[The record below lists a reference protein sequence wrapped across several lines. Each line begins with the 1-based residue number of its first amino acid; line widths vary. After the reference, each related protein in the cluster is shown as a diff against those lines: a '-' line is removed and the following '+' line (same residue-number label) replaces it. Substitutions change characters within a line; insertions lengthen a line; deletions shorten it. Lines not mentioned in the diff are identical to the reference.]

1 MTKTQ
6 REKRERRSLGTSLLC
21 LLAGAAAVLALAG
34 GAMAQGARAQ
44 KPVKVAAVDF
54 VPAWGDLEGNVA
66 RLAKAAEE
74 VARQGV
80 DYAVFP
86 ETAVSGYLF
95 SGSPQIAP
103 FLDTIPGRT
112 TAALLPILQRTGLH
126 MSVGIAERDAA
137 TGLAYNT
144 AVLMGPTGIIGKYRK
159 NGLNPQDQ
167 KVFAPG
173 TTGVDVF
180 DTPIGR
186 IALLICYDDTYWQYA
201 RLAALRGAQ
210 IIAWHSV
217 SDRVMPGT
225 PPAEATGNHSTVS
238 NVQYMSAQNGVWVVG
253 ATRTGV
259 ETNPVTGGKLY
270 YNGGSSIWSP
280 RGEKLVQ
287 APVVPPETLPPGLA
301 GVYAT
306 TIVPADADAE
316 RTAVLARRRTD
327 LYVPLLALHRS
338 PTDSNATVA
347 ARSVSLAA
355 AQWPEGPS
363 LLSSA
368 RPGPGELLVLPE
380 LSGLASG
387 LPAAEIKSKAEPR
400 GGAFEQALG
409 AAARTG
415 GGFVVG
421 SYPERDGD
429 KVYHTVVL
437 AGPDGNVL
445 GRYRATH
452 LAAATAVWASAGDGP
467 AVIDT
472 ALGRIGLALAEEL
485 RVPELGALYGALRTD
500 ILAVAAGGPDALKVQ
515 IDARLFAVSD
525 PPTGRA
531 DFFPYASAKQN
542 QLWLVSGGRRVGTA
556 TAAGIYG
563 PEPVVETPT
572 LTAGAG
578 DTVVRYRT
586 RVPAPGTW
594 INQQQL
600 IAGQQSLFFIPIVLK
615 DDSDC
620 AKEWRRKGTGPLA
633 CQ

>member
-1 MTKTQ
+1 MNL
-6 REKRERRSLGTSLLC
+6 RLSLLG
-21 LLAGAAAVLALAG
+21 LAAGVAAFAAIAG
-34 GAMAQGARAQ
+34 ETAAQEARGS

-54 VPAWGDLEGNVA
+54 VPAWGDLEGNIG

-74 VARQGV
+74 AARQGV
-80 DYAVFP
+80 QYAVFP

-95 SGSPQIAP
+95 SDSRQLAP
-103 FLDTIPGRT
+103 FVDTLPGRM
-112 TAALLPILQRTGLH
+112 TAAVLPVLQRTGMH

-137 TGLAYNT
+137 TGLVYNT
-144 AVLMGPTGIIGKYRK
+144 AVLMGPGGIIGKYRK

-173 TTGVDVF
+173 TTGVEVF
-180 DTPIGR
+180 DTPLGR

-210 IIAWHSV
+210 IIGWHSV

-280 RGEKLVQ
+280 KGEKLVQ

-301 GVYAT
+301 GIYAT
-306 TIVPADADAE
+306 TITPSEADAE
-316 RTAVLARRRTD
+316 RTAQLARRRPD
-327 LYVPLLALHRS
+327 LYLPLLALHRS
-338 PTDSNATVA
+338 PTDANATTTV
-347 ARSVSLAA
+347 RTVSLAA
-355 AQWPEGPS
+355 AQWPEGAS
-363 LLSSA
+363 LLSTA
-368 RPGPGELLVLPE
+368 RPSAGELLVLPE

-387 LPAAEIKSKAEPR
+387 MPPADVKARAEAR

-409 AAARTG
+409 AGAKAG
-415 GGFVVG
+415 AGYLVG
-421 SYPERDGD
+421 SYPELDGD
-429 KVYHTVVL
+429 KVYHTVAL
-437 AGPDGNVL
+437 AGPDGKIL

-452 LAAATAVWASAGDGP
+452 LATSTAGWASAGDGP
-467 AVIDT
+467 VVIDT
-472 ALGRIGLALAEEL
+472 PLGRIGLALAEEL
-485 RVPELGALYGALRTD
+485 RVPELGGLYGALRTD
-500 ILAVAAGGPDALKVQ
+500 ILAAPAGRPEPLKVQ
-515 IDARLFAVSD
+515 VDAKLFAVND

-542 QLWLVSGGRRVGTA
+542 QLWLVSGGRRVGAA
-556 TAAGIYG
+556 TAAAIYG
-563 PEPVVETPT
+563 PEPIVETPT
-572 LTAGAG
+572 LTATAEES
-578 DTVVRYRT
+578 VLRYRT

-600 IAGQQSLFFIPIVLK
+600 VAGQQSLYFVPIVMK
-615 DDSDC
+615 DDGDC
-620 AKEWRRKGTGPLA
+620 IKEWRTKGTGPLA
-633 CQ
+633 CR

>member
-1 MTKTQ
+1 MSFKS
-6 REKRERRSLGTSLLC
+6 RLSVGLVSAMA
-21 LLAGAAAVLALAG
+21 LLAVIVPASAQTAV
-34 GAMAQGARAQ
+34 ARKQ
-44 KPVKVAAVDF
+44 VKVAAVDF
-54 VPAWGDLEGNVA
+54 VPAWGDLDGNVA
-66 RLAKAAEE
+66 RLARAAEE
-74 VARQGV
+74 VAKQGV
-80 DYAVFP
+80 EYAVFP

-95 SGSPQIAP
+95 SGPQQLAP
-103 FLDTIPGRT
+103 FVDTIPGRA
-112 TAALLPILQRTGLH
+112 TAALLPILQRTGMH
-126 MSVGIAERDAA
+126 MSVGIAERDGA
-137 TGLAYNT
+137 TGLVYNT
-144 AVLMGPTGIIGKYRK
+144 AVLLGPGGIIGKYRK

-173 TTGVDVF
+173 TTGVEVF
-180 DTPIGR
+180 DTPLGR

-210 IIAWHSV
+210 IIGWHSV

-259 ETNPVTGGKLY
+259 ETNPITGGKLY

-280 RGEKLVQ
+280 KGEKLVQ
-287 APVVPPETLPPGLA
+287 APVVPPENLPPGLA

-306 TIVPADADAE
+306 TITPADADAE
-316 RTAVLARRRTD
+316 RGAQLARRRPE
-327 LYVPLLALHRS
+327 LYSPVLALHRS
-338 PTDSNATVA
+338 PTDANATVTP
-347 ARSVSLAA
+347 RSVSLAA

-368 RPGPGELLVLPE
+368 RPGAGELLVLPE

-387 LPAAEIKSKAEPR
+387 IAAADIKNRAEAR

-409 AAARTG
+409 AAAKAG
-415 GGFVVG
+415 AGYVVG

-429 KVYHTVVL
+429 KVYHTVTL
-437 AGPDGNVL
+437 AGPEGTVL

-452 LAAATAVWASAGDGP
+452 LSAATAGWASAGDAP
-467 AVIDT
+467 VVIDT
-472 ALGRIGLALAEEL
+472 PLGRVGLALAEEL
-485 RVPELGALYGALRTD
+485 RVPELGGLYGALRAD
-500 ILAVAAGGPDALKVQ
+500 ILAAPAGRPEPLKVQ
-515 IDARLFAVSD
+515 IDAKLFAVSN

-542 QLWLVSGGRRVGTA
+542 QLWLVSGGRRTGDA

-563 PEPVVETPT
+563 PEPIVETPT

-578 DTVVRYRT
+578 EDAVRYRT

-600 IAGQQSLFFIPIVLK
+600 ITGQQSLYFIPIVMK

-620 AKEWRRKGTGPLA
+620 LKEWRTKGRGPLA
-633 CQ
+633 CR

>member
-1 MTKTQ
+1 VNWKP
-6 REKRERRSLGTSLLC
+6 SVI
-21 LLAGAAAVLALAG
+21 VLALSLVAIIVSPTLST
-34 GAMAQGARAQ
+34 AQAPRSQ

-54 VPAWGDLEGNVA
+54 VPAWGDLDGNIA
-66 RLAKAAEE
+66 RLAQAVEKASQEN
-74 VARQGV
+74 V

-95 SGSPQIAP
+95 SGPHQIAP

-112 TAALLPILQRTGLH
+112 TAALLPILQRTGMH
-126 MSVGIAERDAA
+126 MSVGVAERDAA

-144 AVLMGPTGIIGKYRK
+144 AVLMGPGGIIGKYRK

-173 TTGVDVF
+173 TTGVEVF

-210 IIAWHSV
+210 IIGWHSV

-238 NVQYMSAQNGVWVVG
+238 NVQYMSAQNGVWVIG
-253 ATRTGV
+253 ATRSGV
-259 ETNPVTGGKLY
+259 ETNPITGGKLY

-301 GVYAT
+301 GIYST

-316 RTAVLARRRTD
+316 RMARLARRRAD

-338 PTDSNATVA
+338 PTDGNATTTE
-347 ARSVSLAA
+347 RSVALAA
-355 AQWPEGPS
+355 AQWPDGPS

-368 RPGPGELLVLPE
+368 RPGAGELLVLPE
-380 LSGLASG
+380 LSALPSG
-387 LPAAEIKSKAEPR
+387 LSAAEIKAKAEGR
-400 GGAFEQALG
+400 GAAFEQTLS
-409 AAARTG
+409 AAARAG
-415 GGFVVG
+415 SGYVVG
-421 SYPERDGD
+421 SYPERDGER
-429 KVYHTVVL
+429 VYHTVVL
-437 AGPDGNVL
+437 AGPQGVI
-445 GRYRATH
+445 GRYRSTH
-452 LAAATAVWASAGDGP
+452 LVAATAAWATPGDGP
-467 AVIDT
+467 VVIDT
-472 ALGRIGLALAEEL
+472 PLGRIGLAATEEL
-485 RVPELGALYGALRTD
+485 AVPEFSGLYGALRAD
-500 ILAVAAGGPDALKVQ
+500 ILAAPAGQPEALKVQ
-515 IDARLFAVSD
+515 IDPKLFAVND

-542 QLWLVSGGRRVGTA
+542 QLWLVSGGRRVGNA
-556 TAAGIYG
+556 TAAAIYG
-563 PEPVVETPT
+563 PEPIVETPT

-578 DTVVRYRT
+578 DSVLRYRT

-600 IAGQQSLFFIPIVLK
+600 IGGQQALLFVPLVMK

-620 AKEWRRKGTGPLA
+620 LKQWRSSGTGPLS
-633 CQ
+633 CK

>member
-1 MTKTQ
+1 MSF
-6 REKRERRSLGTSLLC
+6 RSMVSTGLVSAIALM
-21 LLAGAAAVLALAG
+21 AAVLPAD
-34 GAMAQGARAQ
+34 AQTTAPRKQ
-44 KPVKVAAVDF
+44 VKVAAVDF
-54 VPAWGDLEGNVA
+54 VPAWGDLDGNVA

-74 VARQGV
+74 VAKQGV
-80 DYAVFP
+80 EYAVFP

-95 SGSPQIAP
+95 SGPRQLAP
-103 FLDTIPGRT
+103 FVDTIPGKA
-112 TAALLPILQRTGLH
+112 TAAVLPILQRTGMH

-137 TGLAYNT
+137 TGLVYNT
-144 AVLMGPTGIIGKYRK
+144 AVLMGPNGIVGKYRK

-173 TTGVDVF
+173 TTGVEVF
-180 DTPIGR
+180 DTPLGR

-210 IIAWHSV
+210 IIGWHSV

-259 ETNPVTGGKLY
+259 ETNPITGGKLY

-280 RGEKLVQ
+280 KGEKLVQ

-301 GVYAT
+301 GIYAT
-306 TIVPADADAE
+306 TITPADADAE
-316 RTAVLARRRTD
+316 RAAALARRRPE
-327 LYVPLLALHRS
+327 LYSPVLALHRS
-338 PTDSNATVA
+338 PTDANATATV
-347 ARSVSLAA
+347 RSVSLAA

-363 LLSSA
+363 LLASA

-387 LPAAEIKSKAEPR
+387 LAAAEIKNRAEAR
-400 GGAFEQALG
+400 GGDFEKGLG
-409 AAARTG
+409 AAAKAG
-415 GGFVVG
+415 AGYVVG

-429 KVYHTVVL
+429 KIYHTVAL
-437 AGPDGNVL
+437 AGPEGTVL

-452 LAAATAVWASAGDGP
+452 LPAATAAWASAGEGP
-467 AVIDT
+467 VVVDT
-472 ALGRIGLALAEEL
+472 PLGRVGLALAEEL
-485 RVPELGALYGALRTD
+485 RVPELGGLYGALRTD
-500 ILAVAAGGPDALKVQ
+500 ILAAPAGRPDALKVQ
-515 IDARLFAVSD
+515 IDAKLFAVSN

-542 QLWLVSGGRRVGTA
+542 QLWLVSGGRRAGEA

-572 LTAGAG
+572 LTAQAG
-578 DTVVRYRT
+578 EDAVRYRT
-586 RVPAPGTW
+586 RVPAPGSW

-600 IAGQQSLFFIPIVLK
+600 ITGQVSLYFIPIVMK

-620 AKEWRRKGTGPLA
+620 VKEWRTRGTGPLA
-633 CQ
+633 CR

>member
-1 MTKTQ
+1 MSF
-6 REKRERRSLGTSLLC
+6 RSMVSTGLVSAIALM
-21 LLAGAAAVLALAG
+21 AAVLPAD
-34 GAMAQGARAQ
+34 AQTTAPRKQ
-44 KPVKVAAVDF
+44 VKVAAVDF
-54 VPAWGDLEGNVA
+54 VPAWGDLDGNVA

-74 VARQGV
+74 VAKQGIE
-80 DYAVFP
+80 YAVFP

-95 SGSPQIAP
+95 SGPQQLAP
-103 FLDTIPGRT
+103 FVDTIPGKA
-112 TAALLPILQRTGLH
+112 TAAVLPILQRTGMH

-137 TGLAYNT
+137 TGLVYNT
-144 AVLMGPTGIIGKYRK
+144 AVLMGPNGIVGKYRK

-173 TTGVDVF
+173 TTGVEVF
-180 DTPIGR
+180 DTPLGR

-210 IIAWHSV
+210 IIGWHSV

-259 ETNPVTGGKLY
+259 ETNPITGGKLY

-280 RGEKLVQ
+280 KGEKLVQ
-287 APVVPPETLPPGLA
+287 APVVAPETLPPGLA
-301 GVYAT
+301 GIYAT
-306 TIVPADADAE
+306 TITPADADAE
-316 RTAVLARRRTD
+316 RAAALARRRPE
-327 LYVPLLALHRS
+327 LYSPVLALHRS
-338 PTDSNATVA
+338 PTDANATVTV
-347 ARSVSLAA
+347 RSVSLAA

-387 LPAAEIKSKAEPR
+387 LAASEIKNRAEAR
-400 GGAFEQALG
+400 GGDFEKALG
-409 AAARTG
+409 AAAKAG
-415 GGFVVG
+415 VGYVVG
-421 SYPERDGD
+421 SYPEREGD
-429 KVYHTVVL
+429 KIYHTVAL
-437 AGPDGNVL
+437 AGPEGTVL

-452 LAAATAVWASAGDGP
+452 LPPATAAWASPGDGP
-467 AVIDT
+467 VVVDT
-472 ALGRIGLALAEEL
+472 PLGRVGLALAEEL
-485 RVPELGALYGALRTD
+485 RVPELGGLYGALRTD
-500 ILAVAAGGPDALKVQ
+500 ILAAPAGRPDALKVQ
-515 IDARLFAVSD
+515 IDAKLFAVSN

-542 QLWLVSGGRRVGTA
+542 QLWLVSGGRRAGEA

-572 LTAGAG
+572 LTAQAG
-578 DTVVRYRT
+578 EDAVRYRT
-586 RVPAPGTW
+586 RVPAPGSW

-600 IAGQQSLFFIPIVLK
+600 ITGQVSLYFIPIVMK

-620 AKEWRRKGTGPLA
+620 VRDWRAKGTGPLA
-633 CQ
+633 CR